1 MIRPEKLAEQSVS
14 FFDWRF

>member
-1 MIRPEKLAEQSVS
+1 MIRPEKLAEQLVS